1 MAGNRTAVGVIVAM
15 IAAFVVGGLAVGTKK
30 KSASA
35 KIQAGVRAVIVPTTD
50 AARRVVVG
58 PCDAPAGLTV
68 RNLAAGRPTPGATTV
83 ELPRSP
89 GARAVVVP
97 GCQAGLGTGA
107 NLASAV
113 FVPKPGALA
122 GTSPSTLPQS
132 RVLVP
137 AGSQVTTIVIPP
149 CRPATTSG
157 RAAKRPDVVLR
168 ARAGSDGAV
177 SAPPC

>member
-1 MAGNRTAVGVIVAM
+1 MPGNRTAVSVIVAM

-35 KIQAGVRAVIVPTTD
+35 KIQAGVRAVIVPTADTP
-50 AARRVVVG
+50 RRVVVG
-58 PCDAPAGLTV
+58 PCEAPARLTV
-68 RNLAAGRPTPGATTV
+68 RNVAAGRPTPGATTV

-89 GARAVVVP
+89 GTRAVVVP
-97 GCQAGLGTGA
+97 GCRAGLGPGA

-113 FVPKPGALA
+113 FVPKPGALT
-122 GTSPSTLPQS
+122 GTSPGGRPQS

-137 AGSQVTTIVIPP
+137 TGSEATTIVVPP
-149 CRPATTSG
+149 CGPATTAG
-157 RAAKRPDVVLR
+157 KATKRPDVALP
-168 ARAGSDGAV
+168 ARAGGDGAV